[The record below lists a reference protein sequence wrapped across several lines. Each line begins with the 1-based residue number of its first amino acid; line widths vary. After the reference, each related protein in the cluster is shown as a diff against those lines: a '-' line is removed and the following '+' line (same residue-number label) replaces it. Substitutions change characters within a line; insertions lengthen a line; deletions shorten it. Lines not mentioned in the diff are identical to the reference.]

1 MIGERSAQ
9 ATKEMPLGDIVRLQ
23 AQRRAGAA
31 ALICGNEALTYATLE
46 RRANQIANGLHAAG
60 IHAGDRVA
68 YLGLNGL
75 PYFEI
80 LFGAAKIGAIF
91 VPLNWRLAAPEV
103 AAVLADAGVKRVFA
117 ARTMAAQL
125 ANPVIPIEWVDES
138 GYCAWRDG
146 QPSSDPNV
154 SVDPADCAV
163 LVYTSG
169 TTGRPKGV
177 MLSHASLLTLRLQ
190 VAVEA
195 EPEWNRWSHDDVSLI
210 VMPLFHVGGLCLALW
225 TLLYGA
231 SGVVVP
237 SFDIDRILEE
247 LTRHSVSKLFLVP
260 TALRLLIEHPR
271 VDQAD
276 LSRIRYIMYGAAPIP
291 LELVRKCMDKL
302 RCGFIQMYGMTETAG
317 TVTVLTP
324 LDHEGEETPRMRSVG
339 RALPGVTLAIAAADG
354 RNLAPGEI
362 GEVLIRSPSMMT
374 GYWGMPEATAEV
386 LSGGWLRS
394 GDAGYV
400 DGEGYLYLCDRVKD
414 MIISGGENIY
424 PAEVENALYGH
435 PDVAEVAV
443 IGLPSDRWGESVHA
457 VIVPRSGIEPDR
469 ESIIAWTRT
478 RIAGYKVPRSIEFV
492 DQLPRNP
499 SGKVLRRLLREAR
512 HPARSHGS

>member
-1 MIGERSAQ
+1 MTGEHSSQGAR
-9 ATKEMPLGDIVRLQ
+9 EMQLGDIVRLQ
-23 AQRRAGAA
+23 ATGRDRAT
-31 ALICGNEALTYATLE
+31 ALICGNEVLTYGALE

-60 IHAGDRVA
+60 IGAGDRVA
-68 YLGLNGL
+68 YLGFNGL

-80 LFGAAKIGAIF
+80 LFGAAKVGAIF

-103 AAVLADAGVKRVFA
+103 AAVLADAGVKRIFA
-117 ARTMAAQL
+117 TRRMAAQL
-125 ANPVIPIEWVDES
+125 TDPSVPVEWVDEP

-146 QPSSDPNV
+146 QSSSDPFV
-154 SVDPADCAV
+154 SVDSADCAV
-163 LVYTSG
+163 LIYTSG
-169 TTGRPKGV
+169 TTGSPKGV
-177 MLSHASLLTLRLQ
+177 MLSHGSLLTLRLQ
-190 VAVEA
+190 VPVEA
-195 EPEWNRWSHDDVSLI
+195 EPDWNRWSHDDVSLI

-237 SFDIDRILEE
+237 SFDIDEILQE
-247 LTRHSVSKLFLVP
+247 LIRHSVSKLFLVP

-291 LELVRKCMDKL
+291 LELLRKCMNKL

-324 LDHEGEETPRMRSVG
+324 LDHEGDGTDPLSSVG
-339 RALPGVTLAIAAADG
+339 RALPGVKLAIADADG
-354 RNLAPGEI
+354 RNLPPGEI

-386 LSGGWLRS
+386 LTAGWLRS
-394 GDAGYV
+394 GDAGYL
-400 DGEGYLYLCDRVKD
+400 DRDGYLHLCDRVKD

-424 PAEVENALYGH
+424 PAEVENAIHDH

-443 IGLPSDRWGESVHA
+443 IGVPSERWGETVHA
-457 VIVPRSGIEPDR
+457 VIVPRTGIEPDPQ
-469 ESIIAWTRT
+469 SIIAWTRT

-512 HPARSHGS
+512 GRARSDGS